1 MKVVSIIL
9 MTLFSVMLFALI
21 PVATVLFSVNSTILK
36 PYNTEKY
43 IAESGLNTNFK
54 QKIRNQFTGEDPNQ
68 KPSAL
73 QKLQAQLV
81 GQVFDS
87 LVTDELIA
95 NKMNLLETSF
105 WDYMTDKTQTF
116 LHVPVAELSDINA
129 KFPAL
134 KLAELGD
141 FNALIGLKADQLEDI
156 KSYYNY
162 YSKGLSGLYILI
174 FILVGI
180 CILLTYVLNIS
191 GKWLGIVITSGG
203 VLTLLLWLPFRFLST
218 KIDFSP
224 DMAMYQDGI
233 NNLILN
239 ARHDFLQ
246 CLIIVSVV
254 VIALGILTMFM
265 RKKEQAPDLPP
276 ENSDRITIA

>member
-141 FNALIGLKADQLEDI
+141 FNTLIGLKADQLEDI

-246 CLIIVSVV
+246 CLTIVSVV

>member
-224 DMAMYQDGI
+224 DMAMYEDGI

-246 CLIIVSVV
+246 CLTIVSVV